1 MAMSNVQRIQ
11 CGSPEVRTRTRR
23 VGAYCRV
30 STLLESQQL
39 SLETQMEGFKQK
51 IAKTPGWKL
60 VDIYADEGITGTST
74 KKRKEFRRM
83 IQDAQ
88 DGKIDTIITKS
99 ISRFARNTLDCLKYV
114 DDLKQI
120 GVNVFFEKEQ
130 IDTAT
135 ASGEM
140 LLTIL
145 SAFAQEESRNIS
157 ENLKWGLRKRYE
169 MGQGRW
175 SALYGFRL
183 DEKGEAVIEPGE
195 GEIVRS
201 IFDLYREG
209 TTLPEIVTK
218 LNDLKI
224 TSPRGKKWTESTVL
238 GILRNERYAG
248 DMILQKWIS
257 TDFKTHKCIPNDG
270 KEVPTYR
277 IENSHVPIIDKRT
290 FKQVQRILEL
300 RAPRGEITR
309 YPYVDSKIICPYCGM
324 SLIPRQM
331 HVQQKKKAMCCFGE
345 EGCHGFSVKTWM
357 LDEVL
362 RAAFEEV
369 DPEDVKGNG
378 DAAKRMREAQR
389 IGTPP
394 TIEYWFLDDLVKEV
408 TFSCTNGSRLQKH
421 KKGPATTEKTYDWEV
436 TVHWQCGLATTV
448 PLPMDKNQTEEPTHV
463 AELYETYLNRVDSGE
478 YIPARPK
485 SIFEKQLVAQKRV
498 TKIGGTDDHQED

>member
-11 CGSPEVRTRTRR
+11 CGSAEVRTRTRR

-183 DEKGEAVIEPGE
+183 DEKGEAVLEPGE

-309 YPYVDSKIICPYCGM
+309 YPYVDSKIICPYCGN

-345 EGCHGFSVKTWM
+345 DGCHGFSVKTWM

-369 DPEDVKGNG
+369 DPEDVKGSG

-389 IGTPP
+389 IGTPA

-408 TFSCTNGSRLQKH
+408 TFSCTNGTRLQKH

-436 TVHWQCGLATTV
+436 TVHWQCGLSTTV

-498 TKIGGTDDHQED
+498 TKIGGKDDHKKD

>member
-1 MAMSNVQRIQ
+1 
-11 CGSPEVRTRTRR
+11 
-23 VGAYCRV
+23 
-30 STLLESQQL
+30 
-39 SLETQMEGFKQK
+39 
-51 IAKTPGWKL
+51 
-60 VDIYADEGITGTST
+60 
-74 KKRKEFRRM
+74 
-83 IQDAQ
+83 
-88 DGKIDTIITKS
+88 
-99 ISRFARNTLDCLKYV
+99 
-114 DDLKQI
+114 
-120 GVNVFFEKEQ
+120 
-130 IDTAT
+130 
-135 ASGEM
+135 
-140 LLTIL
+140 
-145 SAFAQEESRNIS
+145 
-157 ENLKWGLRKRYE
+157 
-169 MGQGRW
+169 
-175 SALYGFRL
+175 
-183 DEKGEAVIEPGE
+183 
-195 GEIVRS
+195 
-201 IFDLYREG
+201 
-209 TTLPEIVTK
+209 
-218 LNDLKI
+218 
-224 TSPRGKKWTESTVL
+224 VL

-309 YPYVDSKIICPYCGM
+309 YPYVDSKIICPYCGK

-345 EGCHGFSVKTWM
+345 DGCHGFSVKTWM

-369 DPEDVKGNG
+369 DPEDVKGSG

-389 IGTPP
+389 IGTPA

-408 TFSCTNGSRLQKH
+408 TFSCTNGTRLQKH

-436 TVHWQCGLATTV
+436 TVHWQCGLSTTV

-498 TKIGGTDDHQED
+498 TKIGGKDDHKKD